1 MYSFLFMTEFSAK
14 MGIVFGKCKRGGN
27 LFSYEFSVMGFELPC
42 GWQLTP
48 SGSPYI
54 RGRVAALGKKTD

>member
-1 MYSFLFMTEFSAK
+1 
-14 MGIVFGKCKRGGN
+14 
-27 LFSYEFSVMGFELPC
+27 MGFELPC